1 MKFFYKH
8 YSQTNDI
15 SMGAKMGHT
24 YYLVVKY
31 KKEKK
36 LFPAELT
43 EFYS

>member
-1 MKFFYKH
+1 MKFFDKH

-15 SMGAKMGHT
+15 SMGAKMEHT